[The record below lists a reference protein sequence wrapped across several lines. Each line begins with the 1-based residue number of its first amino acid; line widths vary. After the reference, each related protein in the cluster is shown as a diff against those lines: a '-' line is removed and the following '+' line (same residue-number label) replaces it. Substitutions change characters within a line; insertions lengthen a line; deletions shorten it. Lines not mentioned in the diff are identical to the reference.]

1 MYHIRG
7 SSSLFFKR
15 VATQFATTQRDTEK
29 QITHRDGEKERE
41 GVRERERDAD
51 NNSSEAKKTW

>member
-1 MYHIRG
+1 M
-7 SSSLFFKR
+7 LFFKR

-29 QITHRDGEKERE
+29 QITHRDGEKERD